1 VGKPVTT
8 LKVKLRKTFSSKLG
22 KFALEAEFS
31 APAGVSVIFG
41 PSGAGKTTIL
51 ECIAGLTAPESGR
64 IALIEEASASGTSG
78 ETDASSET
86 LFDSEH
92 QIDLTPQQR
101 RVGYVFQHLA
111 LFPHMTSAENI
122 AFGIAGNG
130 MRRETMMRDIL
141 ERFRVTHIAGRRPG
155 EISGGERQRVALARA
170 LVTQPRILL
179 LDEPFS
185 ALDDALKLEIIADL
199 KQWLSRFQVPVLFVT
214 HDRSEAAALGERML
228 LLNDGKITGQESPQP
243 ATIGR

>member
-1 VGKPVTT
+1 MGKPVTT
-8 LKVKLRKTFSSKLG
+8 LQVKLRKAFSSKPG

-64 IALIEEASASGTSG
+64 ITLADASGANG
-78 ETDASSET
+78 GANAANET
-86 LFDSEH
+86 LFDSERK
-92 QIDLTPQQR
+92 IDLTPQQR

-111 LFPHMTSAENI
+111 LFPHMTAAENI
-122 AFGIAGNG
+122 AFGISGNG
-130 MRRETMMRDIL
+130 TRRETLVHDVL
-141 ERFRVTHIAGRRPG
+141 ERFRVTQIAGRRPG

-170 LVTQPRILL
+170 LVTRPRILL

-185 ALDDALKLEIIADL
+185 ALDDALKEEIIADL
-199 KQWLSRFQVPVLFVT
+199 KQWLSRFSIPVLFVT

-228 LLNDGKITGQESPQP
+228 LLNDGKITGQENLQP
-243 ATIGR
+243 FAIGR